1 MWGGIPTPHGP
12 CSYCYSPC
20 HHVKD
25 CPTVGQ
31 FSNYS
36 YEHMNT
42 QFSRPRNEPYF
53 DSYDPAWSNQSN
65 VSWQAQAPENYAPQ
79 FHERY
84 HQAYPQFND
93 QATHP
98 PSNFHPPHQQ
108 WQSSPY
114 CAEFEDNWQPSSQAT
129 PSIQSGSD
137 FQAQMLK
144 LMGKINQAMESRGQ
158 ALISLSQAIDKFEA
172 QMGPMVQS
180 IAELEVPMEQI
191 TNQIEEEELQ
201 RQSVANL
208 DKHYV
213 VDESTSYHE
222 QAITI
227 MNNGEV
233 VETHGEEK
241 KEEQIEAP
249 QALHRAKGEEV
260 STEAH
265 ISSTLILDTPYEPR
279 APIACDL
286 PRGQESSLL
295 GILEEQKETIKVENF
310 LVYSP
315 HSIPVHDSLPDEKL
329 LKNTQKDLPR
339 YAGIRNYLYVG
350 KIYSL
355 WSKRRKDWCFKF
367 KLKGQRALS
376 ASRMW
381 ILLA

>member
-1 MWGGIPTPHGP
+1 MWGGIPTPHEP
-12 CSYCYSPC
+12 CSYCYSPY

-42 QFSRPRNEPYF
+42 QFSRPRNEAYY
-53 DSYDPAWSNQSN
+53 DSDHPGWSNQSN
-65 VSWQAQAPENYAPQ
+65 ISWQAQAVENYAPQ
-79 FHERY
+79 FHELY

-93 QATHP
+93 QTTYP

-114 CAEFEDNWQPSSQAT
+114 CAEFEDNWQPSYQAT
-129 PSIQSGSD
+129 PSTQSNSD
-137 FQAQMLK
+137 VQVQMLK
-144 LMGKINQAMESRGQ
+144 LTGEINQKLKSRGQ
-158 ALISLSQAIDKFEA
+158 TLNSHSQAIAKL
-172 QMGPMVQS
+172 
-180 IAELEVPMEQI
+180 ELQMEQMAK
-191 TNQIEEEELQ
+191 QIEKEEFQ
-201 RQSVANL
+201 RQSEADL
-208 DKHYV
+208 DGYYV
-213 VDESTSYHE
+213 MDESTSYHE
-222 QAITI
+222 QTITT

-233 VETHGEEK
+233 VEIQGEEK

-286 PRGQESSLL
+286 PKGQESSLL

-339 YAGIRNYLYVG
+339 YASIRNYLYVG

-367 KLKGQRALS
+367 KLKGQRALR